1 MGHLG
6 TDSILHPVVLHLHVG
21 VPHNLESSRVAVQDP
36 DEREMILHW
45 VHHIG
50 DVLDGESRSMLAGEV
65 VLEGDAHA
73 REILGGVRQH
83 LRAHVLAGGS
93 GDHELKKRAGDVA

>member
-36 DEREMILHW
+36 DERETILHW

-50 DVLDGESRSMLAGEV
+50 DVLDGERRRVIASKMM
-65 VLEGDAHA
+65 LEGDTDV
-73 REILGGVRQH
+73 GDVRASVAKH
-83 LRAHVLAGGS
+83 LRAKLLA
-93 GDHELKKRAGDVA
+93 RVVAITN